1 MFGLCMSTVH
11 LFIWT
16 TQYTTECKITI
27 IVSKPIH
34 TSIRIVGD
42 IIVIS
47 SEAATNMLVFFLDK
61 HMLIT
66 RETNYEKLSVLINF
80 EDLRQRHSPNMYQPH
95 TSILQKHI

>member
-1 MFGLCMSTVH
+1 MSTVH

-47 SEAATNMLVFFLDK
+47 SEAATTHVGLLFGQAYV
-61 HMLIT
+61 
-66 RETNYEKLSVLINF
+66 NYS
-80 EDLRQRHSPNMYQPH
+80 
-95 TSILQKHI
+95 